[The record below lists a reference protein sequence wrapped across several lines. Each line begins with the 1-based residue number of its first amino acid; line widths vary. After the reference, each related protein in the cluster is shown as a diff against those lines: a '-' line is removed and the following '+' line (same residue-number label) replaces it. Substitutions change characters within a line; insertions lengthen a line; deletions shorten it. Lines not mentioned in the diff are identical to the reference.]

1 MPLYMIKLYYEFIIW
16 RNIMNWI
23 NAYEKLVNGK
33 IIESLVSFTRYVIID
48 NNLYAEKY
56 RINENYITEEE
67 KKGLFREITNFEIEN
82 IDIEKELDRTIKQF
96 LYTSQYSE
104 LKYNNII
111 NNQKTLFTDD
121 ILFSAS

>member
-1 MPLYMIKLYYEFIIW
+1 MIKLYYEFIIW

-96 LYTSQYSE
+96 LYTSQYSK

>member
-1 MPLYMIKLYYEFIIW
+1 
-16 RNIMNWI
+16 MNWI